1 MSKTM
6 LINTTEGHECRIAI
20 MSNGRL
26 EELYTERASAASQ
39 VGNIYKGKVTNIEPS
54 IQAAFIDFGGSKN
67 GFLHIS
73 DVHPQ
78 HFPNSGKNA
87 IEPVGRRTAHKTR
100 PPIQECLKRGQD
112 VIVQMTKEGIG
123 TKGPTMTTYLSIPG
137 RLMVFM
143 PGMKHVG
150 ISRKIEDEDDRS
162 KLREIL
168 DQLNVPKDIGLIVR
182 TAGVGRAKR
191 DLQRDLSY
199 LNRLWGSVKKR
210 GKESKAP
217 AEVYQESDLVIR
229 TIRDVYDSDIKRI
242 ICDSEDVAVKVRE
255 FLDVAVPRAK
265 GRIELYLGH
274 KGIFEDFGVETE
286 LQRIHSRTVELSG
299 GGSLVFDQ
307 AEALVA
313 IDVNSGSFRQHS
325 NAEQNAL
332 KLNLLAA
339 DEICRQL
346 RLRDMGGVIVC
357 DFVDMR
363 HEKNRRQVEK
373 AMRDGLKK
381 DRAKSKVLRLSSF
394 GLMELTRQR
403 LRPSLKQSVYSRC
416 PRCDGSG
423 LVMSDESM
431 ALEVMRKIHAACSD
445 ADVAVVKVTV
455 APSVSQHL
463 SNVHRQV
470 LADLEQA
477 SERKIHIFANQ
488 DFTEH
493 DIEIECSNAR
503 GSEIN
508 WEMPPPAKGGKNA
521 RDEMPETIELRKW
534 LADQEKQGKG
544 RSKDEKGSSKDS
556 SGDKKDDSDKDK
568 KSDSDKK
575 DDGDDSKKKRR
586 RGRRGGRGRGSKSS
600 SSTKNDSSDK
610 KDDDK
615 KDDDKKSG
623 DDKDKDS
630 DKSGSSKRRTSR
642 RSRSRKKSS
651 SKKDDGKTKDNKK
664 DESGSNKSD
673 DKSDSKDDSGDD
685 SKTQKKR
692 RRGRRGGRRHKKSSD
707 GDDSKGSDDS
717 KGDDNKKGSDAKEDD
732 KKSSPK
738 EVPVRNGGQ
747 KKNDKD

>member
-87 IEPVGRRTAHKTR
+87 VEPVGRRTAHKTR
-100 PPIQECLKRGQD
+100 PPIQDCLKRGQD

-168 DQLNVPKDIGLIVR
+168 DQLNVPNDIGLIVR

-210 GKESKAP
+210 AKESKAP

-286 LQRIHSRTVELSG
+286 LQRIHSRTVDLSG

-363 HEKNRRQVEK
+363 HDKNRRQVEK

-477 SERKIHIFANQ
+477 SERKIHIFSNQ
-488 DFTEH
+488 DFNEH

-521 RDEMPETIELRKW
+521 RDEMPETVELRKW
-534 LADQEKQGKG
+534 LADQKKQGKG
-544 RSKDEKGSSKDS
+544 TDEKGGSKDS
-556 SGDKKDDSDKDK
+556 GGGDKKEDAN
-568 KSDSDKK
+568 KK
-575 DDGDDSKKKRR
+575 DDDGESQKKRR
-586 RGRRGGRGRGSKSS
+586 RGRRGGRGRGSKS
-600 SSTKNDSSDK
+600 DSDK
-610 KDDDK
+610 KDDTAK
-615 KDDDKKSG
+615 KDDDSKSG
-623 DDKDKDS
+623 DDKDQNKDKAS
-630 DKSGSSKRRTSR
+630 DSGSSKKRSSRRT
-642 RSRSRKKSS
+642 RSRKKSS
-651 SKKDDGKTKDNKK
+651 SKKDDSKTADKK
-664 DESGSNKSD
+664 EGGSNPSD
-673 DKSDSKDDSGDD
+673 DKSGGKDDDKDDSGDGD
-685 SKTQKKR
+685 KTQKKR
-692 RRGRRGGRRHKKSSD
+692 RRGRRGGRRHKKKTDSSND
-707 GDDSKGSDDS
+707 KNSNDEKGNDKDSG
-717 KGDDNKKGSDAKEDD
+717 DNKKDDKSGDAKKSG
-732 KKSSPK
+732 KKD
-738 EVPVRNGGQ
+738 VPVRNGGQ
-747 KKNDKD
+747 KKSDKGN